1 MSASSQCPFC
11 SKIHEDSV
19 ESAFGTAVAFEDG
32 FPISPGHTL
41 VIPKRHEADFF
52 MLTADEQAD
61 IWTLVGSVKAELSAS
76 LSPDGFN
83 IGINNGVAAGQT
95 VPHCHIHIIPRF
107 AGDREDPRGGV
118 RWILPGMAKYWDE

>member
-1 MSASSQCPFC
+1 MSASDQCPFC
-11 SKIHEDSV
+11 SKIHEESV
-19 ESAFGTAVAFEDG
+19 ETLCGTAVAFEDG

-41 VIPKRHEADFF
+41 VISKRHEADFF

-95 VPHCHIHIIPRF
+95 VPHCHVHVIPRF

-118 RWILPGMAKYWDE
+118 RWILPGKAKYWDE